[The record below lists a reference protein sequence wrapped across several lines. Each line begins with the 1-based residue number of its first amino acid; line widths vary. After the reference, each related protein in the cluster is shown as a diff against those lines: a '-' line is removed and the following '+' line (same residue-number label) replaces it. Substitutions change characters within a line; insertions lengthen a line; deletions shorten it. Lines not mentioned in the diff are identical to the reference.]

1 LGRRGWYT
9 STDAE
14 GWRTESALPTRVRPP
29 MKAVIKRIAVVLWAA
44 LVAFLV
50 ADPSVATAVG
60 RKGIAACAA
69 LRGRVRRSS

>member
-1 LGRRGWYT
+1 
-9 STDAE
+9 
-14 GWRTESALPTRVRPP
+14 